1 MFYTNK
7 ALACGQSISVLHDPA
22 PGWHHLP
29 SLLSHASVYLPSH
42 PFQTI
47 LHSHFATFFFFFL
60 LVLLSAWDFC
70 LSLFV
75 HGNPKILLTYWAT
88 TVYQMLCW
96 EAETQRERWLALIWV
111 EWLGVKAEEIDCPTK
126 AWIQAREPWIFLGK
140 MGMNNRERKEAATEL
155 GSESYVGVFWKGRR
169 KRGCG
174 SKSNVIDT
182 FLWE

>member
-1 MFYTNK
+1 MSLDSEIPPCCTMSYTNK
-7 ALACGQSISVLHDPA
+7 ALASRQSISVLHDPA

-47 LHSHFATFFFFFL
+47 PHSHFATFFFFL

-88 TVYQMLCW
+88 TVYQMFCW
-96 EAETQRERWLALIWV
+96 GGRNSKRKMTGCDLSGVA
-111 EWLGVKAEEIDCPTK
+111 GVKAEEIHCPTK
-126 AWIQAREPWIFLGK
+126 A
-140 MGMNNRERKEAATEL
+140 
-155 GSESYVGVFWKGRR
+155 
-169 KRGCG
+169 
-174 SKSNVIDT
+174 
-182 FLWE
+182 